1 MGVRESKKSLS
12 VAVGGPLIVD
22 DLDPVIRAALDD
34 VGLAYMAE
42 VNAMPHLASS
52 GLVRVVED

>member
-1 MGVRESKKSLS
+1 MGVRERKKTLS

-22 DLDPVIRAALDD
+22 DLDLVIRAALYD

-42 VNAMPHLASS
+42 ENAAPHLAT
-52 GLVRVVED
+52 GALG